1 MPLSLVA
8 RLEEFDVEKIE
19 VSGTKK
25 VVQYRGKLM
34 PMIPFNDQM
43 KQKSQGAQAVLVF
56 SDRER
61 SMGLMVDEIIDIVEE
76 VVNVQ
81 ITAKNNFGLLGSAVI
96 NDQAMDVIDVGHFL
110 SISHPDWFGT
120 KDSVEFEQEK
130 NLKKILLVDDSPFFR
145 NMISPMLSIAG
156 YHVVSVQSGQE
167 AIDLCN
173 AGEKFDIIISDIEMP
188 NMNGYEFAAKV
199 KSEDSKW
206 KNVPLVALSSHATS
220 QDLDR
225 GKAAGFDD
233 YIAKFD
239 REALLQSISQKGEV
253 A

>member
-1 MPLSLVA
+1 MPV
-8 RLEEFDVEKIE
+8 
-19 VSGTKK
+19 
-25 VVQYRGKLM
+25 
-34 PMIPFNDQM
+34 IPFNDQM
-43 KQKSQGAQAVLVF
+43 EQKAQGAQAVLVF

-76 VVNVQ
+76 IVNVQ
-81 ITAKNNFGLLGSAVI
+81 ITDENNFGLLGSAVI

-110 SISHPDWFGT
+110 SISHPDWFGA
-120 KDSVEFEQEK
+120 KDGFEFEQEK
-130 NLKKILLVDDSPFFR
+130 NEKKILLIDDSPFFR

-156 YHVVSVQSGQE
+156 YQVVSVQSGQE
-167 AIDLCN
+167 AVNLCE
-173 AGEKFDIIISDIEMP
+173 AGEKFDVIISDIEMP
-188 NMNGYEFAAKV
+188 DMDGYEFAIKIKAN
-199 KSEDSKW
+199 DSKW
-206 KNVPLVALSSHATS
+206 KNVPLVALSSHATP
-220 QDLDR
+220 QDMDR